1 MIFQATDIIQ
11 VGGIIQICDDQIIM
25 RENREQEKEKSEVP
39 KRNRKKN
46 SDSPERKSDTH
57 ETVKFLLIILI
68 S

>member
-1 MIFQATDIIQ
+1 
-11 VGGIIQICDDQIIM
+11 M
-25 RENREQEKEKSEVP
+25 REKREQEKEKSEVP